1 MSLSRQGVRSLRPRL
16 LLRSTTTR
24 TPAATSFS
32 STTTQRFQSRYCRH
46 VSTVSNTKRHEL
58 HNNNSTDST
67 NNEYLRLIFD
77 DKNVWN
83 EQRQSYANE
92 HPVGL
97 LGNPH
102 FTSIAGFE
110 YAAQQA
116 IQRAQLIVERIWHAP
131 ENGRSEM
138 RRVVKNLDRLS
149 DTLCSVI
156 DLAEFLRN
164 AHPGE
169 ETMEAANKA
178 YMDLCYYMN
187 TLNTDTRM
195 HKVLAQ
201 VLADP
206 SIVQE
211 FTADEHAAAIVFLRD
226 FEKSG
231 IHLPNKQR
239 EKFVELSDQI
249 IQLGR
254 EFVQRDPR
262 GVQRIRIDP
271 KSLNG
276 LGQSMARAGSLDKDG
291 YLHLPTDSQ
300 ECQLILKYGE
310 NENVRRQV
318 YEAVN
323 SANGDSVAILE
334 HLMKTRAELANLVGK
349 SSFAELQ
356 LQDKM
361 AKNPE
366 NVDAFLRTLLRHQ
379 EPASESDVRML
390 QETKERAM
398 RLSSLPTVNAWDR
411 DYYMHV
417 YDVLDRQSQGT
428 APHMPY
434 FSVGSVM
441 QGLSRLFN
449 HLYGIQF
456 VSGAVNPGEL
466 WHDDVRKL
474 DVVCEQEGKIGTIY
488 CDLYSRAGKT
498 TNAAHY
504 TVRTS
509 RRVDDDDADHD
520 IKFAFPQQNISAE
533 HFMPPVPQSAS
544 TIRGRDGLYQLPV
557 IALTCDFNNTKNG
570 TAMLSMFEIETLF
583 HEMGHAMHS
592 MLGRTDFHN
601 VAGTRC
607 ATDFVELPSIL
618 MEHFIWHPEVIPLL
632 CKDPSKAPSA
642 STIQSYLQ
650 QRRRFNG
657 IETNSQI
664 LMALLDQKYHS
675 TLATKPDFSSVKTWH
690 SLQDKVGLFPSAPG
704 TMWPVQFGHLF
715 GYGAGYYSYLF
726 DRTVARRVWQKC
738 FLQDPLNR
746 EQGLAFRDKLLKWG
760 GARDPWQCVAD
771 VLGEQDAERIAS
783 GDEQSMRTVGDWGI
797 DV

>member
-1 MSLSRQGVRSLRPRL
+1 MSVSRQCFRSLRPRQ
-16 LLRSTTTR
+16 LLRTTNHNTPFQLLPLSQQRRYRHASTL
-24 TPAATSFS
+24 SNNKLHEFS
-32 STTTQRFQSRYCRH
+32 S
-46 VSTVSNTKRHEL
+46 
-58 HNNNSTDST
+58 NNDST
-67 NNEYLRLIFD
+67 HEYLRLIFD
-77 DKNVWN
+77 DKDIWN
-83 EQRQSYANE
+83 QQLKEF
-92 HPVGL
+92 GL

-102 FTSIAGFE
+102 FTCIEGFE

-178 YMDLCYYMN
+178 YMDLCFYMN

-201 VLADP
+201 VLADQT
-206 SIVQE
+206 IVKE
-211 FTADEHAAAIVFLRD
+211 FTPDEHAAAIVFLRD

-231 IHLPNKQR
+231 IHLPTKQR
-239 EKFVELSDQI
+239 EKFVELSDRI

-262 GVQRIRIDP
+262 GVHHIKIDP
-271 KSLNG
+271 KALNG
-276 LGQSMARAGSLDKDG
+276 LGQSLGRNSSLMNKEEG
-291 YLHLPTDSQ
+291 VLQLSTDSY
-300 ECQLILKYGE
+300 ECQMILKYAD
-310 NENVRRQV
+310 NDQVRRQV
-318 YEAVN
+318 YEAIN
-323 SANGDSVAILE
+323 SANQESVSILE
-334 HLMKTRAELANLVGK
+334 HLMKTRGELANLVGK

-361 AKNPE
+361 AKSPA

-379 EPASESDVRML
+379 EPASEHDIRLL
-390 QETKERAM
+390 QETKQRAM
-398 RLSSLPTVNAWDR
+398 RLSTLPSVNAWDR

-417 YDVLDRQSQGT
+417 YDVLDRQTQGP

-449 HLYGIQF
+449 HLYGVQF
-456 VSGAVNPGEL
+456 VPGDVSPGEL
-466 WHDDVRKL
+466 WHDEVRKL
-474 DVVCEQEGKIGTIY
+474 DVLCEQKGKIGTIY

-509 RRVDDDDADHD
+509 RRVDDDDTEND
-520 IKFAFPQQNISAE
+520 IRFAFPQQNIAKE
-533 HFMPPVPQSAS
+533 NFMPPIPQTAS
-544 TIRGRDGLYQLPV
+544 TLRGRNGLYQLPV
-557 IALTCDFNNTKNG
+557 IALTCDFNNTKNNG

-592 MLGRTDFHN
+592 MLGQTDFHN

-618 MEHFIWHPEVIPLL
+618 MEHFLWHPKVIPLL
-632 CKDPSKAPSA
+632 SNGSKQQAPSA
-642 STIQSYLQ
+642 KMIQSYLQ
-650 QRRRFNG
+650 QRKRFNG

-664 LMALLDQKYHS
+664 VMALLDQQYHS
-675 TLATKPDFSSVKTWH
+675 SMATSRDFSSIKIWH
-690 SLQDKVGLFPSAPG
+690 DLQDDVGLFQSVPG

-726 DRTVARRVWQKC
+726 DRTVARRIWQKC
-738 FLQDPLNR
+738 FMKDPLNR
-746 EQGLAFRDKLLKWG
+746 EQGQVFRDKLLQWG
-760 GARDPWQCVAD
+760 GARDSWQCVAD
-771 VLGEQDAERIAS
+771 VLGEEDAELLTS
-783 GDEQSMRTVGDWGI
+783 GDENSMRTVGDWGI

>member
-1 MSLSRQGVRSLRPRL
+1 MWSPGRCIRSLRQAP
-16 LLRSTTTR
+16 LLRVRSTHYR
-24 TPAATSFS
+24 
-32 STTTQRFQSRYCRH
+32 RG
-46 VSTVSNTKRHEL
+46 VSTL
-58 HNNNSTDST
+58 HNVNEKTAPATDS
-67 NNEYLRLIFD
+67 NDFLRLIFD
-77 DKNVWN
+77 DKNTWD
-83 EQRQSYANE
+83 QHRKLYASAA
-92 HPVGL
+92 PVGL

-102 FTSIAGFE
+102 FTDVSGYE
-110 YAAQQA
+110 YAAKQA
-116 IQRAQLIVERIWHAP
+116 IQRAQLIVERIWRAP
-131 ENGRSEM
+131 ENGALEM
-138 RRVVKNLDRLS
+138 QRVVKNLDRLS

-178 YMDLCYYMN
+178 YMDLCFYMN

-201 VLADP
+201 VLADK
-206 SIVQE
+206 SIVE
-211 FTADEHAAAIVFLRD
+211 KFTPDEHAAAIVFLRD

-239 EKFVELSDQI
+239 EQFVELSDRI

-254 EFVQRDPR
+254 EFVQREPR
-262 GVQRIRIDP
+262 GVDRIRVDP
-271 KSLNG
+271 ASLNG
-276 LGQSMARAGSLDKDG
+276 LGQSVSRSSLDKDG
-291 YLHLPTDSQ
+291 YMHIPTNSH
-300 ECQLILKYGE
+300 ECQVILKYAS

-323 SANGDSVAILE
+323 SANRDSVHILE
-334 HLMKTRAELANLVGK
+334 LLMKTRAELANLVGR
-349 SSFAELQ
+349 SSFADLQ

-361 AKNPE
+361 AKSPA
-366 NVDAFLRTLLRHQ
+366 NVRAFLRTLLNHQ
-379 EPASESDVRML
+379 APASERDIQLL
-390 QETKERAM
+390 QEIKQRAM
-398 RLSSLPTVNAWDR
+398 RLDSPPVINAWDR

-417 YDVLDRQSQGT
+417 SEVLERQSQGP
-428 APHMPY
+428 APYMPY

-456 VSGAVNPGEL
+456 VPGTPHPGEL

-488 CDLYSRAGKT
+488 CDLYSRLGKT

-509 RRVDDDDADHD
+509 RRVDDDDSDND
-520 IKFAFPQQNISAE
+520 IRFAFPQQNVSE
-533 HFMPPVPQSAS
+533 SNFLPPIPQTPS
-544 TIRGRDGLYQLPV
+544 TIRGRDGLFQLPV
-557 IALTCDFNNTKNG
+557 IALTCDFNNTNNG
-570 TAMLSMFEIETLF
+570 TALLSMFEIETLF

-618 MEHFIWHPEVIPLL
+618 MEHFIWHPDVIPLL
-632 CKDPSKAPSA
+632 SKDPKSAPSA
-642 STIQSYLQ
+642 STIQAYLK

-664 LMALLDQKYHS
+664 LMALLDQEYHS
-675 TLATKPDFSSVKTWH
+675 IDASDQTFSSIKAWH
-690 SLQDKVGLFPSAPG
+690 SLQDDVGLFPSVPG

-726 DRTVARRVWQKC
+726 DRTLARRIWQKC
-738 FLQDPLNR
+738 FLQDPLSR
-746 EQGLAFRDKLLKWG
+746 VQGLAFRDKLLKWG

-771 VLGEQDAERIAS
+771 VLGEEDAERIAS
-783 GDEQSMRTVGDWGI
+783 GDEESMRTVGDWGI